1 MPVKHVPK
9 ERAWGT
15 RYDTLDSSP
24 PPSPPKQQDQE
35 PTPPSAIPITSV
47 VASTNDLSRR
57 DRIASH
63 TNTIPPTQSEKMP
76 HDASIFVGSLPTHIE
91 QPKLTS
97 LLHEHLSQHA
107 EVKSIKVVRDSKGGI
122 CAFVQCEDSSTAA
135 RLIHTLQSLPPRPFM
150 GRMLRYEPARAFR
163 TLLISYR
170 FPVVL
175 YDSEAKIVDPIVLNQ
190 NDGST
195 EQEPLNGAGTFLEPL
210 EFDAET
216 ILKIASTFG
225 DVEHFNVY
233 TVTDDK
239 HDGRMALPRQPY
251 PHNVSRA
258 SNMDAQIWEV
268 KWHHRDDCVVAL
280 TVQCHYST
288 DISIFINSHL
298 ENQALRRIP
307 FISRRTSL
315 EWYKDDLPSLD
326 FDASIFGDTHDSR
339 PWGDREIGGTV
350 SPASPSSPLSVNLS
364 STPAERGCK
373 TPNDPRFHTT
383 GARTMPSI
391 TMPSADPGRGAN
403 RLSPTQDS
411 TTASIAP
418 ITPGDQPSFL
428 RTPPGLN
435 RVMSSPRSVNG
446 AGLCRMP
453 NQGPNLGQRSD
464 YSLRDASRTVDPTSV
479 FVGGLEMFGPDA
491 WNETKVRAHFEK
503 YGTIEKLQFVSPLNQ
518 RTAFAF
524 IKFDVAEAATCA
536 IENEHNCMYNGR
548 QMRVQLRDNNAPP
561 RSQWR
566 PARGRTQLPFA
577 GHLRHHGE
585 PSEYGGQ
592 GQYTNSPG
600 HPNEMTAGSTGVS
613 VFPSRAVL
621 PPSVT
626 LPTLQKPSGFS
637 PGPVGKEGSA
647 MSNGSRGPSEL
658 PRQWMSESA
667 LSSLSSSTTQLS
679 LSQADS
685 SFEQLATVVTSM
697 APSPSASSIGPST
710 SVSGSMQHNV
720 MQGYF
725 APQPWMH
732 AYAPY
737 YPYPIPFVPGY
748 SAFPPPPVQQSGGQ
762 PNAADSLNSNAAS
775 HHSWPGMHNIY
786 KVPQQGGWASAPLI
800 LPTAQAQVQQHQPL
814 YMPSA
819 SSSGTLSSAPSFR
832 GSYPGASQAGQRN
845 GVTSTPPPR
854 RLNRR
859 NSYQNN
865 GFSGYRTPNSHASP
879 NRFTRPF
886 GNSAV
891 DVSFG

>member
-1 MPVKHVPK
+1 
-9 ERAWGT
+9 
-15 RYDTLDSSP
+15 
-24 PPSPPKQQDQE
+24 
-35 PTPPSAIPITSV
+35 
-47 VASTNDLSRR
+47 
-57 DRIASH
+57 
-63 TNTIPPTQSEKMP
+63 
-76 HDASIFVGSLPTHIE
+76 
-91 QPKLTS
+91 
-97 LLHEHLSQHA
+97 
-107 EVKSIKVVRDSKGGI
+107 
-122 CAFVQCEDSSTAA
+122 
-135 RLIHTLQSLPPRPFM
+135 
-150 GRMLRYEPARAFR
+150 
-163 TLLISYR
+163 
-170 FPVVL
+170 
-175 YDSEAKIVDPIVLNQ
+175 
-190 NDGST
+190 
-195 EQEPLNGAGTFLEPL
+195 
-210 EFDAET
+210 
-216 ILKIASTFG
+216 
-225 DVEHFNVY
+225 
-233 TVTDDK
+233 
-239 HDGRMALPRQPY
+239 
-251 PHNVSRA
+251 
-258 SNMDAQIWEV
+258 
-268 KWHHRDDCVVAL
+268 
-280 TVQCHYST
+280 
-288 DISIFINSHL
+288 
-298 ENQALRRIP
+298 
-307 FISRRTSL
+307 
-315 EWYKDDLPSLD
+315 
-326 FDASIFGDTHDSR
+326 
-339 PWGDREIGGTV
+339 
-350 SPASPSSPLSVNLS
+350 
-364 STPAERGCK
+364 
-373 TPNDPRFHTT
+373 
-383 GARTMPSI
+383 
-391 TMPSADPGRGAN
+391 
-403 RLSPTQDS
+403 
-411 TTASIAP
+411 
-418 ITPGDQPSFL
+418 
-428 RTPPGLN
+428 
-435 RVMSSPRSVNG
+435 
-446 AGLCRMP
+446 
-453 NQGPNLGQRSD
+453 
-464 YSLRDASRTVDPTSV
+464 
-479 FVGGLEMFGPDA
+479 
-491 WNETKVRAHFEK
+491 
-503 YGTIEKLQFVSPLNQ
+503 
-518 RTAFAF
+518 
-524 IKFDVAEAATCA
+524 
-536 IENEHNCMYNGR
+536 
-548 QMRVQLRDNNAPP
+548 MRVQLRDNNAPP

-775 HHSWPGMHNIY
+775 HHSWPEMHNIY
-786 KVPQQGGWASAPLI
+786 KPMFPYIPYPPPAVPLPKEQNPSQAIQPPVRATGFIQGEHGMLIPVYQPEALHQYMSNTDQSQSPHSAPAAIPPTSVWPQYPPFPMYPYPVPMPAVPGPAAQMPQVPQQGGWASAPLI
-800 LPTAQAQVQQHQPL
+800 LPTAQAQVQQHQPP

-865 GFSGYRTPNSHASP
+865 GFSGHRAPNSHASP